1 MASVFIAEDDLYLSR
16 LYKLILELAGHRVI
30 GIASNGE
37 MAVNIYKSLL
47 KKPDIIIMDQRMPIK
62 DGIETAKE
70 ILQINRRAK
79 IIFTSA
85 NKKVNKEALSIGIV
99 SVLDKPFNAENL
111 VNKIQICLD

>member
-1 MASVFIAEDDLYLSR
+1 MASIFIVEDNSYISR
-16 LYKLILELAGHRVI
+16 IYKLILELEGHRVI

-37 MAVNIYKSLL
+37 SAVNIYKSLL

-62 DGIETAKE
+62 DGMEAAKE

-85 NKKVNKEALSIGIV
+85 DKKVNKEALSIGVV
-99 SVLDKPFNAENL
+99 SVLDKPFNVENL

>member
-1 MASVFIAEDDLYLSR
+1 MASIFIAEDNSYISR
-16 LYKLILELAGHRVI
+16 IYKLILELEGHRVI

-37 MAVNIYKSLL
+37 SAVNIYKSLL
-47 KKPDIIIMDQRMPIK
+47 KKPDIIIMDQCMPIK
-62 DGIETAKE
+62 DGMEAAKE

-85 NKKVNKEALSIGIV
+85 DKQVNKEALSIGVV
-99 SVLDKPFNAENL
+99 SVLDKPFNVENL

>member
-1 MASVFIAEDDLYLSR
+1 MASIFIAEDNSYISR
-16 LYKLILELAGHRVI
+16 IYKLILELEGHRVI

-37 MAVNIYKSLL
+37 SAVNIYKSLL

-62 DGIETAKE
+62 DGMEAAKE

-85 NKKVNKEALSIGIV
+85 DKSVNKEALSIGVV
-99 SVLDKPFNAENL
+99 SVLEKPFKVENL

>member
-1 MASVFIAEDDLYLSR
+1 MEA
-16 LYKLILELAGHRVI
+16 
-30 GIASNGE
+30 
-37 MAVNIYKSLL
+37 
-47 KKPDIIIMDQRMPIK
+47 
-62 DGIETAKE
+62 AKE